1 MFCVKLFWLSANTDF
16 GRRLSIQKKR
26 FAAALNPQRLPDI
39 LFR

>member
-1 MFCVKLFWLSANTDF
+1 L